1 VGSKAVVGL
10 GAVVTK
16 DVPPETV
23 VYGNPARVRYSL
35 AEYLEKK
42 KEWEA

>member
-1 VGSKAVVGL
+1 MGKMVGQ
-10 GAVVTK
+10 
-16 DVPPETV
+16 

-42 KEWEA
+42 KEWEASAP